1 MIIHWFQLVSAAFIL
16 LLPSGLFHG
25 SKVRYRAIRRAW
37 KGYWGRMLALGLNS
51 IDLGRA
57 ALGAWV
63 LLQAIEAAPNT
74 HLPPWG
80 LPALQ
85 SGIVLAAI
93 VLQMLV
99 CKEPKSLNA
108 CYPFLIGLIF
118 GLHPFPVACFAVL
131 GALVLAGGA
140 RMPMAFFP
148 VLAILSFVFGLLF
161 GDKTLNTVLIVGAVA
176 ALIPWL
182 SSMLFSRALVIIYRA
197 KRAESA

>member
-1 MIIHWFQLVSAAFIL
+1 MIIHWFQLISAAVL
-16 LLPSGLFHG
+16 LLIPIGLFHG
-25 SKVRYRAIRRAW
+25 PKVRYRAIRRAW
-37 KGYWGRMLALGLNS
+37 KGYWGRMLSLGLNP

-57 ALGAWV
+57 TLGSWL
-63 LLQAIEAAPNT
+63 LLQALESNSRA
-74 HLPPWG
+74 HLPAWG

-85 SGIVLAAI
+85 SGIVLVAV

-118 GLHPFPVACFAVL
+118 GLNPLPVASFAVL

-148 VLAILSFVFGLLF
+148 VLGILSFVFGLLF
-161 GDKTLNTVLIVGAVA
+161 GDKTLNTVLVVGTVA

-182 SSMLFSRALVIIYRA
+182 SSMLFSRALVITYRA